1 MTQESALPL
10 PPGQIRV
17 GDAWQFGRYV
27 KPFAHPDFGNP
38 LLTRFRLKEWHYSS
52 FATDDWFFAV
62 GLVQLGYV
70 ANAFAYLVDRRRPTL
85 PARQFE
91 ALSPLGSALRFA
103 PSSIEGTTCWERRNA
118 RVEFEW
124 MAPEWRVKLDV
135 PFGKTALRGEL
146 RLASADALALLHPLA
161 PDRPAYTHKA
171 AGMKATGVLDLG
183 DQRLDFR
190 DAFGTLDWTRSLA
203 NRETRWK
210 WASFAG
216 RNKAGDAVG
225 LNLSAE
231 VYDDAAGDSRENGF
245 WLNGKVAPLG
255 GVTFEVP
262 KDPGVNDWRIVSRD
276 QTGGRPEVDLSFEP
290 FGARRQNLDLRLV
303 RSDFIQPYGVF
314 RGQVLGHDVQDVF
327 GVVED
332 HLAVW

>member
-103 PSSIEGTTCWERRNA
+103 PRPPSRAPPAGSVATRAWSSSGWRR
-118 RVEFEW
+118 
-124 MAPEWRVKLDV
+124 
-135 PFGKTALRGEL
+135 
-146 RLASADALALLHPLA
+146 S
-161 PDRPAYTHKA
+161 
-171 AGMKATGVLDLG
+171 
-183 DQRLDFR
+183 
-190 DAFGTLDWTRSLA
+190 
-203 NRETRWK
+203 
-210 WASFAG
+210 
-216 RNKAGDAVG
+216 
-225 LNLSAE
+225 
-231 VYDDAAGDSRENGF
+231 
-245 WLNGKVAPLG
+245 
-255 GVTFEVP
+255 
-262 KDPGVNDWRIVSRD
+262 
-276 QTGGRPEVDLSFEP
+276 
-290 FGARRQNLDLRLV
+290 GA
-303 RSDFIQPYGVF
+303 
-314 RGQVLGHDVQDVF
+314 
-327 GVVED
+327 
-332 HLAVW
+332 